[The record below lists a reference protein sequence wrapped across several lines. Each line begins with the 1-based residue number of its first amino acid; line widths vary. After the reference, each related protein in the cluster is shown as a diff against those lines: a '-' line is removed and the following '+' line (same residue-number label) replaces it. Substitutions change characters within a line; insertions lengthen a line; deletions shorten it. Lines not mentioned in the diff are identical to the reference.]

1 MKTHYQLI
9 AAIVFT
15 AIALTSC
22 TNGESDHPGAHS
34 GTVKKGET
42 KEFKLFN
49 IPEED
54 IEQINSL
61 LDTLFIAQNTGNYRA
76 AVEMYLPG
84 IVPTDNEKQI
94 VIDQMGK
101 NKENGIV
108 QTFEEHELLWVSPYF
123 DEPKYKVC
131 FAMVRMKHEISV
143 GGKMAD
149 KFDVYQ
155 VNVGDMYG
163 KQYVTKDAENNRY
176 LIDGPAKFF
185 FFKMPDGAMHMLN
198 EEVLRS
204 PIAKDLFDSMHLRD
218 MKDFETTAR
227 KATGY

>member
-1 MKTHYQLI
+1 MKTCFQFI
-9 AAIVFT
+9 ATIVSAAIILT
-15 AIALTSC
+15 ACTSGDSEA
-22 TNGESDHPGAHS
+22 NGTSA
-34 GTVKKGET
+34 GTAKKAEA
-42 KEFKLFN
+42 KEFKLIN

-54 IEQINSL
+54 VTQINAL
-61 LDTLFIAQNTGNYRA
+61 IDTLFMAQNTSNFKA
-76 AVEMYLPG
+76 AVDMYLPG
-84 IVPTDNEKQI
+84 IISTDGEKQI

-108 QTFEEHELLWVSPYF
+108 QVFEEHELLWVSPYF

-131 FAMVRMKHEISV
+131 FAMVRMKHEITV
-143 GGKMAD
+143 GGNMAD
-149 KFDVYQ
+149 KFDAYQ

-163 KQYVTKDAENNRY
+163 KQYVTKDADNNRY

-204 PIAKDLFDSMHLRD
+204 PVAKDLFDSMHLRD
-218 MKDFETTAR
+218 MKDFETAAR